1 MCRLIDLNK
10 VKRRG
15 HITGAGAPVK
25 FVMNMD
31 EHGKTQTPG
40 FSLKSFKKM
49 EGFVMEDKSV
59 DCSVAI
65 GLHQKQEDER
75 ELLEKN

>member
-15 HITGAGAPVK
+15 HITGTGEPVK

-31 EHGKTQTPG
+31 EFGRTRTPG
-40 FSLKSFKKM
+40 FSLKSYKKID
-49 EGFVMEDKSV
+49 GFVMEDKSV
-59 DCSVAI
+59 DYSVKAHI
-65 GLHQKQEDER
+65 AKKPIDER
-75 ELLEKN
+75 ELLETG